1 MLINETDRVNTKD
14 NDSKVTTADKS
25 WLDQN
30 SLFNVIYSSNTEN
43 DTKNFNDYENSTNN
57 FNKVSNYNHSTLEW
71 LQTWR
76 SIEQ

>member
-1 MLINETDRVNTKD
+1 MLINKTDRVNTKD
-14 NDSKVTTADKS
+14 NDSKVNTADKS

-30 SLFNVIYSSNTEN
+30 RLFNVIYSSNTEN